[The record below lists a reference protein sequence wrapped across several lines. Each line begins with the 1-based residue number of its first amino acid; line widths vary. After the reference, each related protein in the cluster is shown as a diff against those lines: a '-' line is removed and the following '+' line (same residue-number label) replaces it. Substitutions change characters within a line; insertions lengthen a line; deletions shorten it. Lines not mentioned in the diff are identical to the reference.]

1 MEKQLLTSIIEKYYL
16 GGIHEKVK
24 WTIKD
29 KKITILFTSATK
41 DLAGSIE
48 ADEFDLDD
56 CIIGVYDTNKLLK
69 LINITNQF
77 IQLGVE
83 TKNGTSTKLSI
94 ADNEYDLV
102 YHLADLRM
110 MSTETMVLDE
120 SQIDFNYSFTIDSD
134 FIERYNKAKKAL
146 GSDEVR
152 IQALFN
158 EEGDKGIYFTLGGKT
173 SHDDKISFQS
183 TDSIFEI
190 PSTEFQFNAN
200 YLLEIFTE
208 NKGAEGTGKFDEN
221 GILKLE
227 FIDNLNI
234 KSTYYLPP
242 KN

>member
-1 MEKQLLTSIIEKYYL
+1 MEKQLLTSVIEKYYL

-48 ADEFDLDD
+48 ADGFDLDD
-56 CIIGVYDTNKLLK
+56 CVIGVYDTNKLLK

-77 IQLGVE
+77 VQLSVE

-183 TDSIFEI
+183 TDSIFSI
-190 PSTEFQFNAN
+190 PSDEYQFNAN

-208 NKGAEGTGKFDEN
+208 NKGANGTGKFDEN

-227 FIDNLNI
+227 FIDERNI
-234 KSTYYLPP
+234 KSLYYLPP